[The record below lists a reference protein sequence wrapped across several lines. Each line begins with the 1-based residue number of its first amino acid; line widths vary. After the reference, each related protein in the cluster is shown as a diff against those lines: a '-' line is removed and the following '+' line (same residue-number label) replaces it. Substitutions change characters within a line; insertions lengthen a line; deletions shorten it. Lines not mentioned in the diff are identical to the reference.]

1 MKNKEKLTVLI
12 PSMLDFHFP
21 LLKHAFFSDS
31 AIQRR
36 LDGIM
41 LSSIDYD
48 SGSAGA
54 MKIIV

>member
-21 LLKHAFFSDS
+21 LLKYSFLSDS

-36 LDGIM
+36 LDDIM

-48 SGSAGA
+48 SGSAGV
-54 MKIIV
+54 IDL